1 MQELKKRV
9 YKVMLASFYEMRPDV
24 RPEPRQVAQML
35 SPKVLDLLWVRPQRM
50 YSLN

>member
-1 MQELKKRV
+1 MQELKNRV
-9 YKVMLASFYEMRPDV
+9 YKVIRASFNEMRPDV

-35 SPKVLDLLWVRPQRM
+35 DLLWVRPQYV